1 MVLVARNPN
10 IGSITEVREREEFV
24 VNFARTRQ
32 YKESAIPFCQ
42 RLLNSHF
49 QERREAEAGG
59 GAGASGQAGAG
70 GQTGP
75 GAGAGQGTRGRSR
88 RAGGGGRL

>member
-24 VNFARTRQ
+24 VNFARTKQ

-42 RLLNSHF
+42 RLLNGHF
-49 QERREAEAGG
+49 QERRVADAGG
-59 GAGASGQAGAG
+59 RTGAGVE
-70 GQTGP
+70 
-75 GAGAGQGTRGRSR
+75 QGIRGRSR
-88 RAGGGGRL
+88 RVGAGGRL

>member
-1 MVLVARNPN
+1 MHQTGPEQEVFPRNPN

-42 RLLNSHF
+42 RLLKSHF
-49 QERREAEAGG
+49 RERREA
-59 GAGASGQAGAG
+59 
-70 GQTGP
+70 
-75 GAGAGQGTRGRSR
+75 GAGAGAEQGTRGRSR
-88 RAGGGGRL
+88 RAGVGGRF